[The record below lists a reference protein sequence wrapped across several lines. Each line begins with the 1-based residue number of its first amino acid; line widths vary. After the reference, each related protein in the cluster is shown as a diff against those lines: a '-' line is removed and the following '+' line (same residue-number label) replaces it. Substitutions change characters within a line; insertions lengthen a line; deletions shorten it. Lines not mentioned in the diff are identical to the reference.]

1 MTRILII
8 EDQPNFRDGLAE
20 ILRLNRYET
29 VTAADGLEGV
39 QLAREH
45 LPDVIICDIMMPEMD
60 GYEVL
65 RELRN
70 ASSTA
75 VIPFIFLTAKAEMPD
90 LRLGME
96 LGADDYLTKP
106 FREAE
111 LLSVIKTRLQK
122 RASVEAEQLRTLSR
136 RFLQMEENERRAL
149 AQRMH
154 DDITQPLAGF
164 NLTLQGIRQLPF
176 QELDGALAKLQGMA
190 EKLLTKVTGTA
201 EDLWPVILDQLGLLP
216 AMLYQFEQFSEHAN
230 VRVNFIHRGLD
241 RTFSPEVKITVYRMI
256 EEILSNAAQYA
267 HVDELMLSAWM
278 DDATLQIEFQDQGI
292 GFEVERLFD
301 PRNASGLVAIRERIY
316 ALGGD
321 MVIVSSPGT
330 GVHVSAKVPCGDSS
344 GGVLLRASHFDDVT
358 GASAPTFGNDSA
370 PILPKT
376 PEISILIAE
385 ENEIIRH
392 GLMRLLET
400 EYSILGEVNDSE
412 QVVNRVHDLQPGVLI
427 LGITMGGASSLDLV
441 QPAIEARP
449 GLRVLVLSGS
459 VNEIYAYEALRHG
472 ASGFMLN
479 SASVSDLVDAVQVV
493 ARGDE
498 YWSASLH
505 SDSIKQR
512 IDQYQAGDPEADSYN
527 ALTAREREILKMVA
541 KGFTSKQIAGMLS
554 ISPRTAETHR
564 SNIAHKLGLHT
575 QSELIRYAI
584 KRGIVAQ
591 ED

>member
-20 ILRLNRYET
+20 ILRLNRYEV
-29 VTAADGLEGV
+29 VTAADGLEGF
-39 QLAREH
+39 QAAREH
-45 LPDVIICDIMMPEMD
+45 LPDIIICDIMMPEMD

-65 RELRN
+65 RELRS

-75 VIPFIFLTAKAEMPD
+75 VIPFIFLTAKADTPD

-111 LLSVIKTRLQK
+111 LLAVIKTRLQK

-136 RFLQMEENERRAL
+136 RFVRLEESERRAL
-149 AQRMH
+149 AQRVH
-154 DDITQPLAGF
+154 DEITQPLAGL

-176 QELDGALAKLQGMA
+176 QQLDEELEKLQSMA
-190 EKLLTKVTGTA
+190 ENLLTRVTVTT
-201 EDLWPVILDQLGLLP
+201 EDLWPVILDELGLLP
-216 AMLYQFEQFSEHAN
+216 AMLYQFEQFSAHAA

-241 RTFSPEVKITVYRMI
+241 RTFSPEVKITVYRLI

-267 HVDELMLSAWM
+267 HVDELMLRAWM
-278 DDATLQIEFQDQGI
+278 DDSTLQIEFQDQGI
-292 GFEVERLFD
+292 GFEVEKLFD
-301 PRNASGLVAIRERIY
+301 PSSASGLVAIRERVY

-321 MVIVSSPGT
+321 MVIMSSPGA
-330 GVHVSAKVPCGDSS
+330 GVRVSAKIPCRDAHGNVIVRSPRLDAAAAPYARIVANPPVVPN
-344 GGVLLRASHFDDVT
+344 V
-358 GASAPTFGNDSA
+358 
-370 PILPKT
+370 
-376 PEISILIAE
+376 PELGILIAE
-385 ENEIIRH
+385 ENEIIRQ
-392 GLMRLLET
+392 GLIRLLET
-400 EYSILGEVNDSE
+400 EFSILGEVNDSE
-412 QVVNRVHDLQPGVLI
+412 QVVNRVQELQPSVLI
-427 LGITMGGASSLDLV
+427 LGITMGGASSLDLI
-441 QPAIEARP
+441 QPALEVCA

-459 VNEIYAYEALRHG
+459 INEIYAYEALRHG

-479 SASVSDLVDAVQVV
+479 SAGVSDLIDAVHVV

-498 YWSASLH
+498 YWSAALH
-505 SDSIKQR
+505 TDSIKQR
-512 IDQYQAGDPEADSYN
+512 LDQYQDGDPETDSYN
-527 ALTAREREILKMVA
+527 ALTSREREILKLVA
-541 KGFTSKQIAGMLS
+541 QGLTSKQIAGTLS

-584 KRGIVAQ
+584 KRGIVPS
-591 ED
+591 EE